1 MIQLDRNSYIPII
14 NGGSP
19 LIIQA
24 LSYMIMQSDENRTKV
39 EYLIDNGMS
48 FEDALNELGLDKSDF
63 TDNDYKYLVDKT
75 R

>member
-1 MIQLDRNSYIPII
+1 MMQPNRNSYIPII
-14 NGGSP
+14 NRDNQ
-19 LIIQA
+19 LMTQA
-24 LSYMIMQSDENRTKV
+24 LNYMIMQSDENRTKT
-39 EYLIDNGMS
+39 EYLIDNGIS

>member
-1 MIQLDRNSYIPII
+1 MIQLNRNSYIPII
-14 NGGSP
+14 NGGSQ
-19 LIIQA
+19 LMTQA
-24 LSYMIMQSDENRTKV
+24 LSYMIMQSNENKTKV

-48 FEDALNELGLDKSDF
+48 FEDALNELGLNKSDF

>member
-1 MIQLDRNSYIPII
+1 MMQPNRNSYIPII
-14 NGGSP
+14 NRDNQ
-19 LIIQA
+19 LMTQA
-24 LSYMIMQSDENRTKV
+24 LNYMIMQSDENRIKT

>member
-1 MIQLDRNSYIPII
+1 MIQPNRNSYIPII
-14 NGGSP
+14 NGDSP
-19 LIIQA
+19 LMTQA
-24 LSYMIMQSDENRTKV
+24 LSYMIMQSDENRTKT
-39 EYLIDNGMS
+39 EYLVDNGMC

>member
-1 MIQLDRNSYIPII
+1 MIQSNRNSHIPII
-14 NGGSP
+14 TEGSP
-19 LIIQA
+19 LMTQA
-24 LSYMIMQSDENRTKV
+24 LSYMIMQSNENRTKT
-39 EYLIDNGMS
+39 EYLIDNGMC

>member
-1 MIQLDRNSYIPII
+1 MIQPNKNSYIPII
-14 NGGSP
+14 NGDSP
-19 LIIQA
+19 LMTQA
-24 LSYMIMQSDENRTKV
+24 LSYMIMQSDENRTKT
-39 EYLIDNGMS
+39 EYLIDNGMC

>member
-1 MIQLDRNSYIPII
+1 MIQSNRNSYIPII
-14 NGGSP
+14 NEGSP
-19 LIIQA
+19 LMTQA
-24 LSYMIMQSDENRTKV
+24 LSYMIMQSDENRTKT
-39 EYLIDNGMS
+39 EYLIDNGTC

>member
-1 MIQLDRNSYIPII
+1 MT
-14 NGGSP
+14 
-19 LIIQA
+19 QA
-24 LSYMIMQSDENRTKV
+24 LSYMIMQSDENRTKT

>member
-1 MIQLDRNSYIPII
+1 MIQPNRNSYIPII
-14 NGGSP
+14 NGDNP
-19 LIIQA
+19 LMTKS
-24 LSYMIMQSDENRTKV
+24 LSYMIMQSNENRTKT
-39 EYLIDNGMS
+39 EHLIDNGMC

>member
-1 MIQLDRNSYIPII
+1 MIQPNKNSYIPII

-19 LIIQA
+19 LMTQA

-39 EYLIDNGMS
+39 EYLIDNGIS

>member
-1 MIQLDRNSYIPII
+1 MIQPDRNNYIPII

-19 LIIQA
+19 LMTQV
-24 LSYMIMQSDENRTKV
+24 LSYMIMQSDENRTKT
-39 EYLIDNGMS
+39 EYLIDNGMC

>member
-1 MIQLDRNSYIPII
+1 MIQPNKNSYIPII
-14 NGGSP
+14 NGSSP
-19 LIIQA
+19 LMTQA
-24 LSYMIMQSDENRTKV
+24 LSYMIMQSDENRTKI
-39 EYLIDNGMS
+39 EYLINNGMS